1 MGGPRR
7 KMASGWV
14 NNATKPQAFTSQ
26 EPKARTE
33 TLERPKFKKTNHA
46 DFLANQ
52 AELPQDGTVSQIQ
65 GKVR

>member
-14 NNATKPQAFTSQ
+14 INATKPQAFTSQ

-33 TLERPKFKKTNHA
+33 ALDKPQFQRTNRA
-46 DFLANQ
+46 DFLAN
-52 AELPQDGTVSQIQ
+52 
-65 GKVR
+65 